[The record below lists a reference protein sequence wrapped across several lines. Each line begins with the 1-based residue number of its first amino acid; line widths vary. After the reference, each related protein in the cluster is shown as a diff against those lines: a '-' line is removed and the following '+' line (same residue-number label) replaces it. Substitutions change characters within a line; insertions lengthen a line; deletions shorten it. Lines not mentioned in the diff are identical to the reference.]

1 MVPFRFSGRFPLNC
15 AICHA
20 PFHLRIVDFLIDR
33 IAFQKRF
40 MGADGVD
47 LSVIHDD
54 DLIRIHDRSDA
65 LGDDQLG
72 HVLDGGQLPAD
83 LGFRRRI
90 DGAGGII
97 ENQNLRF
104 FQKRTGDAETLLLA
118 AGEIDTALLQPGI
131 QSVWKMG
138 DKFIGAGH
146 MAGVI

>member
-1 MVPFRFSGRFPLNC
+1 
-15 AICHA
+15 
-20 PFHLRIVDFLIDR
+20 
-33 IAFQKRF
+33 

-118 AGEIDTALLQPGI
+118 AGEIDTALLQERT
-131 QSVWKMG
+131 SVP
-138 DKFIGAGH
+138 ATQTEPEETS
-146 MAGVI
+146 